1 MHAMV
6 FIINGECDMVAG
18 LSFKKQDKTTDAT
31 ALSEVKLI
39 ALEDKAGNKYTL
51 DITTNDLKLEY
62 KPTR

>member
-1 MHAMV
+1 
-6 FIINGECDMVAG
+6 MVAG